1 MKLSM
6 DKPMN
11 NASSPPLYH
20 WAEWPLA
27 TLLALLLAGGVW
39 YGPGTERE
47 LFARAFEAVS
57 LVLGVW
63 STYLEWRRGAL
74 SRGFAGIRGGIQNQ
88 EPPFIWLHRRLPL
101 RLVWLALIVMG
112 WWHF

>member
-1 MKLSM
+1 ME
-6 DKPMN
+6 KPM
-11 NASSPPLYH
+11 SKPSGMPLYH

-27 TLLALLLAGGVW
+27 TLMALLLAGGIW
-39 YGPGTERE
+39 YEPATARE

-57 LVLGVW
+57 LVLGGW

-74 SRGFAGIRGGIQNQ
+74 SRGFAGIREGIQN
-88 EPPFIWLHRRLPL
+88 EEHPFIWLHRRMPL
-101 RLVWLALIVMG
+101 RLVWLALIVMA